1 MNIAVYSPNWVGDAA
16 LSLPFIS
23 HLKNKNPD
31 SKVILVCKDWVESV
45 FHNNPNIDNIVSLS
59 ANQTAGVINTIQT
72 GLLLREKQIDY
83 FYTLT
88 DSFRSALIMW
98 LSNSR
103 YRIGYD
109 TQNRSILLTKYFDLP
124 RNNIHRSK
132 KYLALIDRS
141 EVNLD
146 ERYIHLDDD
155 EIKWAKEKMSRE
167 NINNPVA
174 LFAFSIAKSRT
185 FPKKKLNEWLSKS
198 SEHFVI
204 FGAESDRNNAKEII
218 QQNKNIKI
226 TSFCGDYELRKSI
239 ALISSCKYAIAAD
252 SGLGHISSIIGI
264 PTISF
269 FGAGRSIETRPI
281 GRSNIIIDKSELC
294 NPCKKNIC
302 CLNSIKKSDVNYAI
316 DSLRLDS

>member
-16 LSLPFIS
+16 LALPFIS

-45 FHNNPNIDNIVSLS
+45 FHNNPNIDNVVSLS
-59 ANQTAGVINTIQT
+59 ANQTRGAINTIKT
-72 GLLLREKQIDY
+72 GLILREKQIDY

-88 DSFRSALIMW
+88 DSFRSAVIMW

-103 YRIGYD
+103 YRIGYN
-109 TQNRSILLTKYFDLP
+109 TQNRSILLTKYLDLP
-124 RNNIHRSK
+124 GTTVHRSK
-132 KYLALIDRS
+132 KYLGLINRS

-146 ERYIHLDDD
+146 ERYINLDDD
-155 EIKWAKEKMSRE
+155 QIKWAKERMHRK

-174 LFAFSIAKSRT
+174 LFPFSVAKSRT
-185 FPKKKLNEWLSKS
+185 FPKKKINEWLSES

-204 FGAESDRNNAKEII
+204 FGAESDRKNAEEII

-281 GRSNIIIDKSELC
+281 GRRNIIIDKSELC

-316 DSLRLDS
+316 ESLHLDS

>member
-16 LSLPFIS
+16 LALPFIN
-23 HLKNKNPD
+23 HLKNKNPE
-31 SKVILVCKDWVESV
+31 SKIIIVCKEWVESV
-45 FHNNPNIDNIVSLS
+45 FHNNPNIDNVVSLS
-59 ANQTAGVINTIQT
+59 AGQTRGVINTIQT
-72 GLLLREKQIDY
+72 GLFLRSKQIDY

-103 YRIGYD
+103 YRIGYN
-109 TQNRSILLTKYFDLP
+109 TQNRSILLTNSLEIS
-124 RNNIHRSK
+124 RATIHRSK
-132 KYLALIDRS
+132 KYLDLIDTS

-155 EIKWAKEKMSRE
+155 EIKWAKEKMHRKK
-167 NINNPVA
+167 INTPVA
-174 LFAFSIAKSRT
+174 LFPFSVSSSRT
-185 FPKKKLNEWLSKS
+185 FPKKKINEWFSESL
-198 SEHFVI
+198 EHFVI

-239 ALISSCKYAIAAD
+239 ALISICKYAIAAD

-269 FGAGRSIETRPI
+269 FGAGRASVTKPI
-281 GRSNIIIDKSELC
+281 GRRNLIIDKSELC

-316 DSLRLDS
+316 ESLHLDS

>member
-16 LSLPFIS
+16 LALPFIS

-45 FHNNPNIDNIVSLS
+45 FHNNPNIDNVVSIS
-59 ANQTAGVINTIQT
+59 ANQTRGVMNTIQM
-72 GLLLREKQIDY
+72 GLLLRAKQIDY

-103 YRIGYD
+103 YRIGYN

-124 RNNIHRSK
+124 GTTIHRSK
-132 KYLALIDRS
+132 KYLNLIDRS
-141 EVNLD
+141 EFNLN

-155 EIKWAKEKMSRE
+155 EIKWAKEKMHRK

-174 LFAFSIAKSRT
+174 LFPFSVASSRT
-185 FPKKKLNEWLSKS
+185 FPKKKINEWLSES
-198 SEHFVI
+198 SENFVI

-269 FGAGRSIETRPI
+269 FGAGRATETKPI
-281 GRSNIIIDKSELC
+281 GRRNVIIDKSEIC

-302 CLNSIKKSDVNYAI
+302 CLNSINKSDVNSAI
-316 DSLRLDS
+316 ESLHLDS

>member
-16 LSLPFIS
+16 LALPFIS

-45 FHNNPNIDNIVSLS
+45 FHNNPNIDNVVSLS
-59 ANQTAGVINTIQT
+59 ANQTRGVINTIKT
-72 GLLLREKQIDY
+72 GLILREKQIDY

-88 DSFRSALIMW
+88 DSFRSAVIMW

-103 YRIGYD
+103 YRIGYN
-109 TQNRSILLTKYFDLP
+109 TQNRSILLTKYLDLP
-124 RNNIHRSK
+124 GTTVHRSK
-132 KYLALIDRS
+132 KYLGLIDRS

-146 ERYIHLDDD
+146 ERYINLDDNQ
-155 EIKWAKEKMSRE
+155 IKWAKERMHRK

-174 LFAFSIAKSRT
+174 LFPFSVAKSRT
-185 FPKKKLNEWLSKS
+185 FPKKKINEWLSES

-204 FGAESDRNNAKEII
+204 FGAESDRKNAEEII

-239 ALISSCKYAIAAD
+239 ALISSCKYAIATD

-269 FGAGRSIETRPI
+269 FGGGRSIETRPI
-281 GRSNIIIDKSELC
+281 GRRNIIIDKSELC

-302 CLNSIKKSDVNYAI
+302 CLNSIKKSDVDYAI
-316 DSLRLDS
+316 ESLHLDS

>member
-16 LSLPFIS
+16 LALPFIS

-45 FHNNPNIDNIVSLS
+45 FHNNPNIDNVVSLS
-59 ANQTAGVINTIQT
+59 ANQTRGVINTIKT
-72 GLLLREKQIDY
+72 GLILREKQIDY

-88 DSFRSALIMW
+88 DSFRSAVIMW

-103 YRIGYD
+103 YRIGYN
-109 TQNRSILLTKYFDLP
+109 TQNRSILLTKYLDLP
-124 RNNIHRSK
+124 GTTVHRSK
-132 KYLALIDRS
+132 KYLALIYRS
-141 EVNLD
+141 EVNPD

-155 EIKWAKEKMSRE
+155 QIKWAKERMHRK

-174 LFAFSIAKSRT
+174 LFPFSVAKSRT
-185 FPKKKLNEWLSKS
+185 FPKKKINEWLSES

-204 FGAESDRNNAKEII
+204 FGAESDRKNAEEII

-281 GRSNIIIDKSELC
+281 GRCNVIIDKSELC
-294 NPCKKNIC
+294 SPCQKNIC
-302 CLNSIKKSDVNYAI
+302 CLNSIKKSDVNYGI
-316 DSLRLDS
+316 DSLHLDS

>member
-16 LSLPFIS
+16 LALPFIS

-45 FHNNPNIDNIVSLS
+45 FHNNPNIDNVVSLS
-59 ANQTAGVINTIQT
+59 ANQTRGVINTIKT
-72 GLLLREKQIDY
+72 GLILREKQIDY

-88 DSFRSALIMW
+88 DSFRSAVIMW

-103 YRIGYD
+103 YRIGYN
-109 TQNRSILLTKYFDLP
+109 TQNRSILLTKYLDLP
-124 RNNIHRSK
+124 GTTVHRSK
-132 KYLALIDRS
+132 KYLGLIDRS

-146 ERYIHLDDD
+146 ERYINLDDD
-155 EIKWAKEKMSRE
+155 QIKWAKERMHRK

-174 LFAFSIAKSRT
+174 LFPFSVAKSRT
-185 FPKKKLNEWLSKS
+185 FPKKKINEWLSES

-204 FGAESDRNNAKEII
+204 FGAESDRKNAEEII

-239 ALISSCKYAIAAD
+239 ALISICKYSIAAD

-269 FGAGRSIETRPI
+269 FGAGRSTETRPI
-281 GRSNIIIDKSELC
+281 GRHNIIIDKSELC

-316 DSLRLDS
+316 ESLHLDS

>member
-16 LSLPFIS
+16 LALPFIS

-45 FHNNPNIDNIVSLS
+45 FHNNPNIDNVVSLS
-59 ANQTAGVINTIQT
+59 ANQTRGVINTIQT
-72 GLLLREKQIDY
+72 GLLLRAKQIDY

-141 EVNLD
+141 EVNPD

-155 EIKWAKEKMSRE
+155 EIKWAKEKMNKE

-174 LFAFSIAKSRT
+174 LFPFSVAKSRT
-185 FPKKKLNEWLSKS
+185 FPKKKINEWLSGS

-204 FGAESDRNNAKEII
+204 FGAGSDRKNAKEII
-218 QQNKNIKI
+218 YQNKNIKI

-239 ALISSCKYAIAAD
+239 ALISSCKYAIASD

-281 GRSNIIIDKSELC
+281 GRRNVIIDKSELC

-302 CLNSIKKSDVNYAI
+302 CFNSIKKADVNYAI
-316 DSLRLDS
+316 ESLHLDS

>member
-16 LSLPFIS
+16 LALPFIS

-59 ANQTAGVINTIQT
+59 ANQTRGVINTIKT
-72 GLLLREKQIDY
+72 GLILREKQIDY

-88 DSFRSALIMW
+88 DSFRSAVIMW

-103 YRIGYD
+103 YRIGYN
-109 TQNRSILLTKYFDLP
+109 TQNRSILLTKYLDLP
-124 RNNIHRSK
+124 ETIVHRSK
-132 KYLALIDRS
+132 KYLGLIDRS

-146 ERYIHLDDD
+146 ERYINLDDD
-155 EIKWAKEKMSRE
+155 QIKWAKERMHRK

-174 LFAFSIAKSRT
+174 LFPFSVAKSRT
-185 FPKKKLNEWLSKS
+185 FPKKKINEWLSES

-204 FGAESDRNNAKEII
+204 FGAESDRNNARKII
-218 QQNKNIKI
+218 QQNKNIRI

-281 GRSNIIIDKSELC
+281 GRRNVIIDKSELC

-316 DSLRLDS
+316 ESLHLDS

>member
-1 MNIAVYSPNWVGDAA
+1 MNIGVYSPNWVGDAA
-16 LSLPFIS
+16 LALPFIS

-45 FHNNPNIDNIVSLS
+45 FQNNPNIDNIVSLS
-59 ANQTAGVINTIQT
+59 AIQTRGVINTIQI
-72 GLLLREKQIDY
+72 GLLLRAKQIDY

-88 DSFRSALIMW
+88 DSFRSAVIMW

-103 YRIGYD
+103 YRIGYN
-109 TQNRSILLTKYFDLP
+109 TQNRSILLTKYLDLP
-124 RNNIHRSK
+124 ETTVHRSK
-132 KYLALIDRS
+132 KYLGLIDRS
-141 EVNLD
+141 EVNPD

-174 LFAFSIAKSRT
+174 LFPFSVAKSRT

-239 ALISSCKYAIAAD
+239 ALISICKYAIAAD

-269 FGAGRSIETRPI
+269 FGACRYTETRPI
-281 GRSNIIIDKSELC
+281 GRRNVIIDKSELC
-294 NPCKKNIC
+294 SPCKKNIC

>member
-16 LSLPFIS
+16 LALPFIS

-45 FHNNPNIDNIVSLS
+45 FHNNPNIDNVVSIS
-59 ANQTAGVINTIQT
+59 ANQTRGVMNTIQM
-72 GLLLREKQIDY
+72 GLLLRAKQIDY

-103 YRIGYD
+103 YRIGYN
-109 TQNRSILLTKYFDLP
+109 TQNRSILLTKYIDLP
-124 RNNIHRSK
+124 ETTIHRSK
-132 KYLALIDRS
+132 KYLNLIGRS
-141 EVNLD
+141 EFNLN

-155 EIKWAKEKMSRE
+155 EIKWAKEKMHRK
-167 NINNPVA
+167 NINTPVA
-174 LFAFSIAKSRT
+174 LFPFSVASSRT
-185 FPKKKLNEWLSKS
+185 FPKKKINEWLSES
-198 SEHFVI
+198 SENFVI

-269 FGAGRSIETRPI
+269 FGAGRATETKPI
-281 GRSNIIIDKSELC
+281 GRRNVIIDKSEIC

-302 CLNSIKKSDVNYAI
+302 CLNSINKSDVNSAI
-316 DSLRLDS
+316 ESLHLDS

>member
-1 MNIAVYSPNWVGDAA
+1 M
-16 LSLPFIS
+16 
-23 HLKNKNPD
+23 
-31 SKVILVCKDWVESV
+31 
-45 FHNNPNIDNIVSLS
+45 
-59 ANQTAGVINTIQT
+59 
-72 GLLLREKQIDY
+72 
-83 FYTLT
+83 
-88 DSFRSALIMW
+88 
-98 LSNSR
+98 
-103 YRIGYD
+103 
-109 TQNRSILLTKYFDLP
+109 
-124 RNNIHRSK
+124 HRK
-132 KYLALIDRS
+132 
-141 EVNLD
+141 
-146 ERYIHLDDD
+146 
-155 EIKWAKEKMSRE
+155 

-174 LFAFSIAKSRT
+174 LFPFSVAKSRT
-185 FPKKKLNEWLSKS
+185 FPKKKINEWLSES

-204 FGAESDRNNAKEII
+204 FGAESDRKHAKEII

-281 GRSNIIIDKSELC
+281 GKHNVIIDKSELC

-316 DSLRLDS
+316 ESLHLDS

>member
-1 MNIAVYSPNWVGDAA
+1 M
-16 LSLPFIS
+16 
-23 HLKNKNPD
+23 
-31 SKVILVCKDWVESV
+31 
-45 FHNNPNIDNIVSLS
+45 FHNNPNIDNVVSLS
-59 ANQTAGVINTIQT
+59 AGQTRGVINTIQT
-72 GLLLREKQIDY
+72 GLFLRSKQIDY

-103 YRIGYD
+103 YRIGYN
-109 TQNRSILLTKYFDLP
+109 TQNRSILLTNSLEIS
-124 RNNIHRSK
+124 RATIHRSK
-132 KYLALIDRS
+132 KYLDLIDTS

-155 EIKWAKEKMSRE
+155 EIKWAKEKMNKE

-174 LFAFSIAKSRT
+174 LFPFSVASSRT
-185 FPKKKLNEWLSKS
+185 FPKKKINEWLSKS
-198 SEHFVI
+198 SENFVI
-204 FGAESDRNNAKEII
+204 FGAESDRKHAKEII

-239 ALISSCKYAIAAD
+239 ALISICKYAIAAD

-281 GRSNIIIDKSELC
+281 GRRNVIIDKSELC
-294 NPCKKNIC
+294 SPCKKNIC

-316 DSLRLDS
+316 DSLHLDS